1 MENTNEGTVTISLH
15 RYKELEGYN
24 DNLLRLE
31 ATIEIMKKDLESSEN
46 RYNRVKDLL
55 KEYEPLIIDGEKVIR
70 EKVLAN
76 EERCNDFRKKMT
88 EKHTKLREEFW
99 SERQLLINEHEEVV
113 RLQREMI
120 ENLEKSTRVI
130 TTIMTLIG
138 VVIGV
143 ISTLI
148 IQTIF

>member
-1 MENTNEGTVTISLH
+1 MENTNEGTVTISLQ

-88 EKHTKLREEFW
+88 EKHTKLREELE
-99 SERQLLINEHEEVV
+99 SEMQLLIIKYEEFVKELEATV
-113 RLQREMI
+113 KLQEERLVKVGVTWFAI
-120 ENLEKSTRVI
+120 GIII
-130 TTIMTLIG
+130 T
-138 VVIGV
+138 
-143 ISTLI
+143 SI
-148 IQTIF
+148 IAAIF

>member
-1 MENTNEGTVTISLH
+1 MENTNEGTVTISLQ

-99 SERQLLINEHEEVV
+99 SERQLLINKHEEVV
-113 RLQREMI
+113 KELETEVNLRGDRLAKVGIMWFAI
-120 ENLEKSTRVI
+120 GIII
-130 TTIMTLIG
+130 T
-138 VVIGV
+138 
-143 ISTLI
+143 SI
-148 IQTIF
+148 IAAIF